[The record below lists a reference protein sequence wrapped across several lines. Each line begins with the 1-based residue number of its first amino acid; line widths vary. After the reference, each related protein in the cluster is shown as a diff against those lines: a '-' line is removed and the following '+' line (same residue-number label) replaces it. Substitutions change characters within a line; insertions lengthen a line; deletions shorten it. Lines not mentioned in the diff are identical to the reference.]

1 MPYRATDAT
10 ADALGHAC
18 ACARSHGPGDGF
30 TLPGAAKVF
39 PPDLPLEPVHL
50 DLELRVD
57 IHGRA
62 VAGTATTTVTSRH
75 DGAAELTLH
84 AVDLR
89 DLDVRDPDGHAVRW
103 SYDGQAIR
111 IRWAEGVARGQAR
124 RVAVA
129 YRALQPIAGLFF
141 SHPTAELPDA
151 PTFVVS
157 DHETERARYWL
168 PCVDLPNARP
178 RLDLRLTADARFTIL
193 ANGALVD
200 ETVHPDGR
208 KTAHWRLDAPC
219 PSYLLC
225 FAIGDFVRCDDGEVD
240 GVPIAYYGV
249 APATPDDLR
258 RSFGRT
264 GAMLRWLNDRLGTP
278 YPYPKYAQIA
288 LPGIGGAMEN
298 ISLVTWDGRYVLD
311 ETLALELTRNVDDVN
326 VHEMAHAWFG
336 DAIVCRD
343 FAHAWLKESWA
354 TYMEQVWFDDVAGA
368 DEGRYQFWRDAQ
380 AYLDEADNR
389 YMRPIVA
396 RTFNSSW
403 QLYDRHLYPG
413 GACRLHTL
421 RRELGDALFWEGVQ
435 AYVRRHVGGVVETDD
450 FRAALE
456 GVSGR
461 SLGAFFDQWF
471 HSPGYPDLKVTF
483 SHDAD
488 AGQGT
493 FTIEQRQAAPTAD
506 AKSGAQDGA
515 AAGPA
520 AHGDGASAVPVFALS
535 THVGWTIDGV
545 HHTAPV
551 KLTEARHTVVVP
563 MAKPPAMVRFD
574 PEGTILHKLTFNP
587 GDALLRAQLTDAPD
601 VVGRI
606 LAGRELCAAGKRAGI
621 EAVAAAYERE
631 PFWGVRIEWAAALG
645 KAGTAAAVAALVR
658 IVAAEADP
666 RVLAAVMNAA
676 GAVRDGALAAAV
688 QDRLAAG
695 LPPMAA
701 AAAYRA
707 LGAQREAAPI
717 DVLLAGSRTVR
728 IAGHTQGGALAG
740 LAATRADAA
749 FAPLLEATFPGRTP
763 EDARFHAVAALAD
776 WAASRPRDG
785 RERTQVVERL
795 EDLLRD
801 PSDRVQSAAARGLA
815 ALGAGAA
822 AIERY
827 RASQPTQDHFV
838 VDRLLGQAR
847 RGGDERVAG
856 LERQLDGLRT
866 DLRRLQGALETLQ
879 AQAAPAAGG
888 DAASE
893 TGGAKGKR
901 SKVKGDKKDPQGKK
915 GKQGKKAKPAK
926 AVRTADGDA
935 VGEPGGTSVG
945 VAPTDEAEGR

>member
-84 AVDLR
+84 AVDLA

-111 IRWAEGVARGQAR
+111 VRWAEGVARGQAR

-129 YRALQPIAGLFF
+129 YRARQPIAGLFF
-141 SHPTAELPDA
+141 SHPTADLPDA

-264 GAMLRWLNDRLGTP
+264 GAMLRWLNGRLGTP

-389 YMRPIVA
+389 YVRPIVA

-483 SHDAD
+483 AHDAD

-493 FTIEQRQAAPTAD
+493 FTIEQRQAAPTSD
-506 AKSGAQDGA
+506 AKGGAQDGA

-551 KLTEARHTVVVP
+551 RLTEARHTVVVP

-574 PEGTILHKLTFNP
+574 PEGTILHKLAFNP

-666 RVLAAVMNAA
+666 RVLAAVMGAA
-676 GAVRDGALAAAV
+676 GAVRDADLAAAV
-688 QDRLAAG
+688 QDRLAVG
-695 LPPMAA
+695 LPHMAA

-749 FAPLLEATFPGRTP
+749 FAPLLEATQPGRTP

-776 WAASRPRDG
+776 WAVSRPRDG

-827 RASQPTQDHFV
+827 RTSQPTQDHFV

-856 LERQLDGLRT
+856 LERQLDGLRVEV
-866 DLRRLQGALETLQ
+866 RRLQGAVETLQ

-901 SKVKGDKKDPQGKK
+901 SKVKGDKKDQQSKK
-915 GKQGKKAKPAK
+915 GKQGNKTKPAK

-935 VGEPGGTSVG
+935 VGELGGTSVG